1 MRLLTVLFI
10 SLVMILSI
18 ATENAKAES
27 VEMLLYDSLIGFEE
41 FLDDPQWVGLRNAV
55 GGARGIFII
64 PSLKKAGLLVGVE
77 RGTGILMA
85 RDGKAWSDPI
95 FIKMTA
101 QSLGLQGGVYDA
113 NIILLVMSD
122 NMMNNMLSQYFG
134 LGGDAS
140 ISLGELGI
148 GGGTSASITEGIT
161 TLMAIQGSGLFAGT
175 AFRNSMLSTQDQ
187 LNKAMYG
194 LPLDQVPEVLKKP
207 GTDIRAKYLREKL
220 AQVVQQSWYG
230 KE

>member
-1 MRLLTVLFI
+1 MRLLTVFLI
-10 SLVMILSI
+10 SLVMILSV
-18 ATENAKAES
+18 ATESVKAES

-55 GGARGIFII
+55 GGACGIFNI

-101 QSLGLQGGVYDA
+101 QSLGLQGGVYNA
-113 NIILLVMSD
+113 HIILLVMSD
-122 NMMNNMLSQYFG
+122 KMMEDMLSQYFG

-148 GGGTSASITEGIT
+148 GGGTSASITEGNT

-187 LNKAMYG
+187 LNKEMYG
-194 LPLDQVPEVLKKP
+194 LPLDQVPGVLKKH

-230 KE
+230 KR